1 MGDRGDNRH
10 GPKDGGGQLCPFR
23 GEMRPRLIHVAWA
36 ETYFR
41 TKWRLHPSS
50 RLATI
55 DMGHKLWGCSLFG
68 EGAGSPSNTVAWAE
82 AYLHTNLHLN
92 PFSHLATIY
101 GPKIGWPVTLWRRGA
116 GSPSNTMW
124 PGSRPTCMPSFIL
137 IRPFGH
143 NAATLQTDRIEQ
155 TDRTT
160 VR

>member
-1 MGDRGDNRH
+1 
-10 GPKDGGGQLCPFR
+10 
-23 GEMRPRLIHVAWA
+23 VARV
-36 ETYFR
+36 EVYFR
-41 TKWRLHPSS
+41 TKWRLHRSSRLATIDISRKLGAVALLEGSWVEAYLRTMWHLDLFS

-124 PGSRPTCMPSFIL
+124 PGSRPTCMPISFIL
-137 IRPFGH
+137 IHPTVWPQYTNF
-143 NAATLQTDRIEQ
+143 A
-155 TDRTT
+155 DRTT
-160 VR
+160 V